1 MIKNLSR
8 ENRLSNNF
16 SNFINT
22 QESII
27 DSVDQGSVKF
37 ADYNNDGLLDLAY
50 TGTNKLKSPT
60 TKILLNMGGFNNFDT
75 VKNLV
80 LPQYSASTVAWA
92 DYDNT
97 GTVDLLVSGES
108 KGVSALSVFVNDQG
122 ENKNLAPSKPNALNV
137 TDFGLGRIMLSWNA
151 PEDDRS
157 TKNSLYYQIRVGTT
171 PGGSE
176 IMTVPVNKVNG
187 KFKLLTSNTTLINGN
202 SYYLELMP
210 GKYFWSVMAIDNNY
224 ESSDFSQEAS
234 FTISYPWK
242 FVNQG
247 GLIDRR
253 IQPVNNPAFA
263 WADFNNDGLSDFI
276 YLGSQSIFSSGPTG
290 IYQNKKSKFEKVT
303 STGLEGLTGLKNIE
317 VKCVDINADGL
328 IDIVIAGEDPNNFSS
343 TPTFR
348 VYQNQNNNFRFIDV
362 TSKFNIPQILRTPKL
377 EFSDFDNDG
386 YLDMIYGG
394 TQANGTGTVN
404 IFKISKDTAIKTIPN
419 FAFKVTILRNNL
431 AQLINA
437 NDPQNIQYAFGD
449 LNKDKTFDLIT
460 TYEGAGFARFTDIYT
475 NVFDSATNSNIFTK
489 FTGMSLPKIK
499 NGKVEL
505 IDFNNDGLLDVS
517 VTGYATGIGEI
528 FNVYQNNYT
537 KDKGLNFVNVTT
549 SGLQPVQNS
558 KTTWGD
564 YNGDGFPDVIFS
576 GDRDGF
582 GYVTK
587 MAVSSKGPSGFTQFN
602 ELATFPFG
610 NYTKLTPSMG
620 DIGGDGQL
628 GFVLVGSEKDPLI
641 PNSTSLY
648 PSFRILQN
656 VRTAAAKVQASSST
670 SQSNS
675 ASQKVSLSN
684 SSTYIANNVSSVIKP
699 LNIQNLNTLPIVID
713 SAKLDKELGEAIYI
727 ANAAPSKPELKDFTV
742 IGKRDKN
749 YLVQFNWKQSKDDNT
764 PSTGLTYSLSVGTAS
779 GTSDVVSVESS
790 LESGIQ
796 RKPQDGN
803 VGKDTSWQISLPP
816 GQYFYSVQSVDAS
829 YAGSAF
835 SNRQK
840 FVITNQ
846 GEAKEVIPPSD
857 ILFNDST
864 SSNYFFRN
872 GDSANFK
879 VLLKIVSKDATAKY
893 RVSLESGTSSIFKL
907 DVATNIVTVNS
918 KLTDTL
924 YKLIVK
930 GVDTLGSNIIKTFN
944 IYIRQSAD
952 KILINNVDTSVFKYT
967 TGVDSSMLNIGL
979 QAAYTNPNSIS
990 SKKFTYKLINGL
1002 GDLNNASF
1010 FVRDNLLINKRK
1022 LNSVDTLSVRISAMD
1037 DFGGNTEKIIKLV
1050 STCST
1055 KPNLSLVASTTICSP
1070 GTVNLSDS
1078 NLRKGSLGTFTL
1090 SYFNDVNEIAV
1101 IIDPTKVATS
1111 GIYYIKATNAD
1122 NCSVMKP
1129 LSVVVLPKPANPVVA
1144 PLSYCINTTAIPLT
1158 AKASPKSSLNWYGT
1172 DATGG
1177 TAVKNAPTP
1186 SLSNAGVTSYFVS
1199 QVDSVTGCESDRAKI
1214 DLTVNPNP
1222 VTPSLVRDTTG
1233 SLVASVTSGIK
1244 WYRDGVLID
1253 STSAKL
1259 KPTIASNYTIRV
1271 TNAAT
1276 GCISAFSAP
1285 YYFLVTD
1292 IIRLSLNEFIKL
1304 TPNPFINFV
1313 NIDFV
1318 VKGYQRMNIEVFS
1331 AATGAR
1337 VASRIGITAGS
1348 RLTFN
1353 ELNPGVYFV
1362 RVASTDLKVSH
1373 QFKMVKL

>member
-1 MIKNLSR
+1 
-8 ENRLSNNF
+8 
-16 SNFINT
+16 
-22 QESII
+22 
-27 DSVDQGSVKF
+27 
-37 ADYNNDGLLDLAY
+37 
-50 TGTNKLKSPT
+50 
-60 TKILLNMGGFNNFDT
+60 
-75 VKNLV
+75 
-80 LPQYSASTVAWA
+80 
-92 DYDNT
+92 
-97 GTVDLLVSGES
+97 
-108 KGVSALSVFVNDQG
+108 
-122 ENKNLAPSKPNALNV
+122 
-137 TDFGLGRIMLSWNA
+137 
-151 PEDDRS
+151 
-157 TKNSLYYQIRVGTT
+157 
-171 PGGSE
+171 
-176 IMTVPVNKVNG
+176 
-187 KFKLLTSNTTLINGN
+187 
-202 SYYLELMP
+202 
-210 GKYFWSVMAIDNNY
+210 MA
-224 ESSDFSQEAS
+224 
-234 FTISYPWK
+234 T
-242 FVNQG
+242 
-247 GLIDRR
+247 
-253 IQPVNNPAFA
+253 
-263 WADFNNDGLSDFI
+263 
-276 YLGSQSIFSSGPTG
+276 
-290 IYQNKKSKFEKVT
+290 
-303 STGLEGLTGLKNIE
+303 
-317 VKCVDINADGL
+317 
-328 IDIVIAGEDPNNFSS
+328 
-343 TPTFR
+343 
-348 VYQNQNNNFRFIDV
+348 
-362 TSKFNIPQILRTPKL
+362 
-377 EFSDFDNDG
+377 
-386 YLDMIYGG
+386 
-394 TQANGTGTVN
+394 
-404 IFKISKDTAIKTIPN
+404 
-419 FAFKVTILRNNL
+419 
-431 AQLINA
+431 
-437 NDPQNIQYAFGD
+437 
-449 LNKDKTFDLIT
+449 
-460 TYEGAGFARFTDIYT
+460 
-475 NVFDSATNSNIFTK
+475 
-489 FTGMSLPKIK
+489 
-499 NGKVEL
+499 
-505 IDFNNDGLLDVS
+505 
-517 VTGYATGIGEI
+517 
-528 FNVYQNNYT
+528 
-537 KDKGLNFVNVTT
+537 
-549 SGLQPVQNS
+549 
-558 KTTWGD
+558 
-564 YNGDGFPDVIFS
+564 
-576 GDRDGF
+576 
-582 GYVTK
+582 
-587 MAVSSKGPSGFTQFN
+587 SSKGPSGFTQFN

-610 NYTKLTPSMG
+610 NYSKLTPSMG

-641 PNSTSLY
+641 PNSTALY
-648 PSFRILQN
+648 KSFRILQN
-656 VRTAAAKVQASSST
+656 VRNAAAKVQASSSN

-675 ASQKVSLSN
+675 TIQRVSLSN
-684 SSTYIANNVSSVIKP
+684 GSSTNTNNVSSVIKP

-713 SAKLDKELGEAIYI
+713 SAKLDKELGETIYI
-727 ANAAPSKPELKDFTV
+727 ANAAPSKPELKDFSV
-742 IGKRDKN
+742 IRKRDKN

-796 RKPQDGN
+796 KKPQDGN

-835 SNRQK
+835 SDRKK

-1318 VKGYQRMNIEVFS
+1318 VKGHQRMNIEVFS